1 MEHHFVLHRL
11 DTFLEM
17 VDDVKQVAIPERLGM
32 PPATGSPWP
41 DMLMGLQAMADG
53 VLQAAKIGKY
63 LGPSAGGF
71 LEAQSAGFRVSA
83 HEEFLVM
90 SEARYGHPHK
100 WKMRFRGDV
109 RRFSEQLFG
118 VGSRCIGDRF
128 RPQRHPA
135 IRGYF
140 HE

>member
-1 MEHHFVLHRL
+1 MEHHFPLRRF

-17 VDDVKQVAIPERLGM
+17 VDDVKQVAIPQRLRV
-32 PPATGSPWP
+32 PPATGSPRP

-71 LEAQSAGFRVSA
+71 LEAQSAGFRVPA
-83 HEEFLVM
+83 HEKFLVS

-100 WKMRFRGDV
+100 WTMRFRGTV

-118 VGSRCIGDRF
+118 VRSRF
-128 RPQRHPA
+128 H
-135 IRGYF
+135 RGWF
-140 HE
+140 SVAKAPGKPRLFS